1 MLPLDS
7 PHPQAPHASLLPQ
20 FYARDEYDEAEAVQ
34 VHPLDALVLAR
45 FLRLQFRT
53 DVLSFGNDTKCLR
66 LEILGCPVGMWRR
79 AEVFPVI
86 AATSVSTVTF
96 DIIYSAE
103 RSFIY

>member
-1 MLPLDS
+1 MHPLDS
-7 PHPQAPHASLLPQ
+7 
-20 FYARDEYDEAEAVQ
+20 
-34 VHPLDALVLAR
+34 LVLSR

-66 LEILGCPVGMWRR
+66 LEILGCPLGMWRR
-79 AEVFPVI
+79 AGVFLVT
-86 AATSVSTVTF
+86 AATSVFMVTF